1 LGASLGSIPAL
12 LVGGWVAA
20 RYGLRDVFLLA
31 GLPVVALA
39 ILIRLLVASRSG
51 EVTQAVSREMRCR
64 CV

>member
-1 LGASLGSIPAL
+1 L